1 MGKNKKDKFEPYFKT
16 LKGLAKKAPSDEK
29 ILSEFEQGDFSS
41 VDSDFFKTGHDMAQ
55 KFLRENK
62 NKDKVKKLRKKE
74 PVVTV

>member
-1 MGKNKKDKFEPYFKT
+1 MVKNKKDKFEPYFKT
-16 LKGLAKKAPSDEK
+16 LKELAKKAPSDEK

-41 VDSDFFKTGHDMAQ
+41 VDSDFFKTGYDMAQ
-55 KFLRENK
+55 KFLREKK